1 MVNLS
6 VGRIL
11 ATPPAIQQANSFES
25 TLKML
30 ESLSQL
36 FFCLSSVSDKN
47 NTMTVRYRP
56 GLVPSEF
63 LSNMSRM
70 VNLFQDHRE
79 SQLWRISFSSLLFL
93 HCMSKPFFVI
103 IYVFPCLNF
112 YIEIEVPFSNLIRKT
127 VQIESQVS

>member
-30 ESLSQL
+30 ESLSF
-36 FFCLSSVSDKN
+36 FFCLSSVSDIN

-63 LSNMSRM
+63 FSNMSRM
-70 VNLFQDHRE
+70 VNLFQDQRE

-93 HCMSKPFFVI
+93 YCMSKLYFVI
-103 IYVFPCLNF
+103 IYAFPCFNF